1 MVPCALRVV
10 VMLREEDHNGRGGA
24 KKYTCGDNYLRAVEE
39 KRAAQEKK
47 KPDRG
52 ARRKNTREA
61 FVYITREKF
70 STAVKIFRIDEV
82 CKTLGAA

>member
-1 MVPCALRVV
+1 MPAA
-10 VMLREEDHNGRGGA
+10 EQ

-39 KRAAQEKK
+39 KKYPRAAREKK